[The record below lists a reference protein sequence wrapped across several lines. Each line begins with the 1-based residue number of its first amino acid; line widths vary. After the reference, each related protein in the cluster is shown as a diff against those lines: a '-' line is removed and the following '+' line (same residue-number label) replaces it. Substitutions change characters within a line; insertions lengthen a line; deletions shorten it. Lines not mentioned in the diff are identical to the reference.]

1 MKKDQDNERAKAEEI
16 RKKLLETFSEKKK
29 WNDLVGEE
37 TPAKKWNT
45 GSEISK
51 LIREK
56 NEADRQ
62 LKIEEMA
69 LQKQEVELRKEE
81 VNLYREEAHNQM
93 MFFQEQL
100 CMQQEEMRRNN
111 QMMQMRQQQQ
121 QMFMAMM
128 NVFDKKQ

>member
-1 MKKDQDNERAKAEEI
+1 MKLQQ
-16 RKKLLETFSEKKK
+16 KKR
-29 WNDLVGEE
+29 
-37 TPAKKWNT
+37 NT
-45 GSEISK
+45 GSETFK

-69 LQKQEVELRKEE
+69 LRKQEVELRKQE
-81 VNLYREEAHNQM
+81 VNLYREEARNQ

-100 CMQQEEMRRNN
+100 GMKQEEMRRNN
-111 QMMQMRQQQQ
+111 QMIMQMQQQQQ

-128 NVFDKKQ
+128 NVFNKKQ